1 MRRFGKRVLYETL
14 VCSSPT
20 YRLCLIRT
28 TYLPSTSRH
37 SRLAIPIRRLTTG
50 QIKNERKE
58 MREEARRLADFAI
71 DRLEMAVFNQGFEA
85 AMNGLD
91 EISNTKHNEGDTIA
105 AEVLRWAV
113 KELRG
118 ENLDS

>member
-1 MRRFGKRVLYETL
+1 
-14 VCSSPT
+14 
-20 YRLCLIRT
+20 
-28 TYLPSTSRH
+28 
-37 SRLAIPIRRLTTG
+37 
-50 QIKNERKE
+50 

-91 EISNTKHNEGDTIA
+91 EISNRKHNEGDTVA